1 MLKYFKFNLILL
13 KSQDPF
19 SPGKQELFSPPP
31 LERFEPP
38 QPQQPQQAQ
47 PATNGG
53 NVVPQPQPA
62 PTRNGLQNG
71 FNGFVSSKVRDD
83 GSLPAVGPASAPLIF
98 RRTKHIYTA
107 CADLGNLKVGLRGR
121 RDLCPCRQSWARLPS
136 TYLISV
142 KCL

>member
-1 MLKYFKFNLILL
+1 MIKYSKLNLILL

-19 SPGKQELFSPPP
+19 SPSKQELFSPPP

-71 FNGFVSSKVRDD
+71 FNGFVSSKVRYYISLHSAALCSVS
-83 GSLPAVGPASAPLIF
+83 GSVSAQLIF
-98 RRTKHIYTA
+98 RRTRHIYTA
-107 CADLGNLKVGLRGR
+107 CADLANLKVGLRGR
-121 RDLCPCRQSWARLPS
+121 SDLCPCL
-136 TYLISV
+136 
-142 KCL
+142 

>member
-1 MLKYFKFNLILL
+1 MLILILL
-13 KSQDPF
+13 NNTKKIYCTSLVAVPCCPEKLSFDIFYIFKNIFFLFQDPF

-47 PATNGG
+47 PASNGG

-71 FNGFVSSKVRDD
+71 FNGFVSSKVGDD
-83 GSLPAVGPASAPLIF
+83 EYL
-98 RRTKHIYTA
+98 
-107 CADLGNLKVGLRGR
+107 
-121 RDLCPCRQSWARLPS
+121 QSWSGLS
-136 TYLISV
+136 TIDI
-142 KCL
+142 

>member
-1 MLKYFKFNLILL
+1 MDILENYKIFSIQFNFV

-19 SPGKQELFSPPP
+19 SPSKQELFSPPP

-47 PATNGG
+47 PASNGG

-62 PTRNGLQNG
+62 PTRNGLENG

-83 GSLPAVGPASAPLIF
+83 
-98 RRTKHIYTA
+98 
-107 CADLGNLKVGLRGR
+107 D
-121 RDLCPCRQSWARLPS
+121 DQQSWPS
-136 TYLISV
+136 LSTIDI
-142 KCL
+142 